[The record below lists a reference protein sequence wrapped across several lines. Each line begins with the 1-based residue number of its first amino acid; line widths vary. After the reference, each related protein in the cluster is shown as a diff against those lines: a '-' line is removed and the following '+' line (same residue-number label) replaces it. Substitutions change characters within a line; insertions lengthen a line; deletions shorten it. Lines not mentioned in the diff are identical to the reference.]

1 MPVEYRILGPLEVSV
16 DGIPLPLGGRRQ
28 RAVLAVLLLEAG
40 TIVSTAR
47 LIDEV
52 WPEGAPETA
61 ENVVHGYV
69 SQLRKA
75 VGRDAIETRDPGYL
89 VRADPD
95 AVDLHRFEQLAADG
109 ARLLADGQADD
120 AASLFRE
127 ALELWRGAAL
137 GDLVTEG
144 VLAPPASRLDEL
156 RLAVLERR
164 IEADLA
170 CGRDAELVPE
180 LDALVAAEPLRE
192 RAWELLMLALYR
204 SGRQADA
211 LAAYR
216 NARATLLDQL
226 GLEPS
231 PTLRQLERRI
241 LEHDRELAGSSGAAP
256 QDGAPRR
263 CVLAWALELE
273 AADFVTQIAESIAY
287 GPGSELVLA
296 TTVRDAANLA
306 GAVDFLRACKESLSV
321 RGAQARSAAFTSS
334 SPGADVARLALDIEA
349 DLVLVDA
356 PVGLLDDDRIRVLL
370 RDVTCDV
377 AVAAGGT
384 IRAGPVLV
392 PFTGSEHDWAAVE
405 LGASIARA
413 RAVPLQLAGATT
425 GISGR
430 DASRLLANASLAVQL
445 AVGVDAA
452 PLLVDPNANELL
464 AAAGDAGIV
473 VLGLTDRW
481 RRDGLGPTRT
491 ELVRSALRPTLV
503 VRRGLRSRGLV
514 PRSADTQFTWT
525 IAQPVG

>member
-1 MPVEYRILGPLEVSV
+1 VPVEYRILGPLEVSV
-16 DGIPLPLGGRRQ
+16 DGIAISLGGRRQ

-52 WPEGAPETA
+52 WPEGPPETA
-61 ENVVHGYV
+61 ENIVQGYV

-75 VGRDAIETRDPGYL
+75 LGREAIETRNPGYV
-89 VRADPD
+89 VRVDPD
-95 AVDLHRFEQLAADG
+95 AVDLYAFEQLAADG
-109 ARLLADGQADD
+109 ARLLADGHAED
-120 AASLFRE
+120 AASLLRK
-127 ALELWRGAAL
+127 ALELWRGPAL

-144 VLAPPASRLDEL
+144 VLAPSASRLDEL

-164 IEADLA
+164 MEADLA
-170 CGRDAELVPE
+170 CGRDAELVRE

-192 RAWELLMLALYR
+192 RAWEFLMLALYR

-216 NARATLLDQL
+216 NACATLLDQL

-241 LEHDRELAGSSGAAP
+241 LQHDQELAMASNSAP
-256 QDGAPRR
+256 QDSAPRR
-263 CVLAWALELE
+263 CVLAWALEPE
-273 AADFVTQIAESIAY
+273 AADFVAEFAESIAH
-287 GPGSELVLA
+287 GPASELVLA
-296 TTVRDAANLA
+296 TTVPNARSLA
-306 GAVDFLRACKESLSV
+306 GAVELLRRRKELLLA

-334 SPGADVARLALDIEA
+334 SPGADVARLALDIQA

-356 PVGLLDDDRIRVLL
+356 PVDLLDDDRLRALL
-370 RDVTCDV
+370 RDAPCDV
-377 AVAAGGT
+377 AIAAGGT
-384 IRAGPVLV
+384 ICAGPVLV

-405 LGASIARA
+405 LGASIARS
-413 RAVPLQLAGATT
+413 RAVPLQIAGAAT

-445 AVGVDAA
+445 AVGVDAV
-452 PLLVDPNANELL
+452 PLLIDPEANELV
-464 AAAGDAGIV
+464 AAAGNAGIV

-481 RRDGLGPTRT
+481 RSDGLGPIRT
-491 ELVRSALRPTLV
+491 ALVRSALRSTLV
-503 VRRGLRSRGLV
+503 VRRGQRSRGLV

-525 IAQPVG
+525 VAQPVR